1 MSKIYNNN
9 YKLKNGKTISLTQLV
24 SKYTSFIKTVL
35 NEDIDTWD
43 NYSFSQYIEDSLDG
57 VITGLDLYENEN
69 KNRNK
74 MKQFKESYENQFGE
88 TLYKFIIGNGTYSP
102 DVYYAYG
109 YSEQDALD
117 VVIDNMEKQGRTYDF
132 SEIEEMESNGEIYDD
147 EYIVGG
153 NHGVAIIHNGEF
165 RVETPDNYKE
175 AVKAGILKP
184 VY

>member
-1 MSKIYNNN
+1 MSKTYNNN
-9 YKLKNGKTISLTQLV
+9 YKLKNGKTISLIQLV
-24 SKYTSFIKTVL
+24 SKYISFIKTAL

-57 VITGLDLYENEN
+57 VITGLDLYEN

-74 MKQFKESYENQFGE
+74 VKQFKESYENQFGE

-117 VVIDNMEKQGRTYDF
+117 IVIDNMEKQGRTYDF

-165 RVETPDNYKE
+165 RIETPDNYKE